1 MTILGHKKVKD
12 RQMKI
17 FDRVRNK
24 IKGGLRLHHRMIL
37 IYVVGGMI
45 PFISASLYTNA
56 KNQANMISLNKNTQK
71 SEMEIVKNQIRDAM
85 TVALEVCD
93 ELYGNYEVNEI
104 TGEKYKSISEF
115 EDDCNEK
122 LGIIDRYLNYYKREI
137 SDIKIF
143 VDNKPISANNYFFY
157 LGDAVK
163 SESWYKPT
171 IERDGEACWNY
182 GRCRTTKQNHMQVTR
197 AIKNDYGTIVGILCV
212 QLQNDFIVNTIT
224 ERSMHTIL
232 LFNDT
237 DTIYTNFSMEADTP
251 FLSKKLKKMKNHVFA
266 GRITEVVE
274 DYLLV
279 YNKIYPMV
287 NRLEGENSPH
297 YTFAT
302 IERYQDLTSNLY
314 MNSLKSYTAVIA
326 GLFASVILILV
337 FSKMY
342 ANRMELL
349 RKQMH
354 YVAIGEYDKVTEISG
369 EDEIAELYKE
379 LEKMMDDNK
388 ALMQKVVDE
397 QVQKEKIHTK
407 QREVEFKMLASQI
420 NPHFLYNT
428 LETIRMKAKINKEPE
443 IEELVKMLAKIMRRN
458 IQVSDKKVTLK
469 SEVQLIEYYLKI
481 QNYRFG
487 DRIHSQVIVDENVE
501 MDAKVLPLIIQ
512 PFVEN
517 AFVHGLESSE
527 DGGNLTVHVSRDMG
541 VIIVNVEDDGV
552 GMDYYELGKLR
563 YAINSGEA
571 AEKDHIGVSNVNQ
584 RLKLQYGE
592 QYGIT
597 VDSKKNAGTK
607 ITIRMPLIFVDE

>member
-1 MTILGHKKVKD
+1 MKTVKD
-12 RQMKI
+12 RQMEI
-17 FDRVRNK
+17 FERVRNK
-24 IKGGLRLHHRMIL
+24 IRGGLKLHHRMIL
-37 IYVVGGMI
+37 IYVIGGMI

-56 KNQANMISLNKNTQK
+56 KNQANMINLNKNTQK
-71 SEMEIVKNQIRDAM
+71 SEVEIVKNQISDSIS
-85 TVALEVCD
+85 VALDVCD
-93 ELYGNYEVNEI
+93 ELYENDEVNEI
-104 TGEKYKSISEF
+104 TGKKYRSISEF
-115 EDDCNEK
+115 EEDCSAN
-122 LGIIDRYLNYYKREI
+122 LGIIDRYLKYYKREI

-143 VDNKPISANNYFFY
+143 VDNKPISANKYFFY

-163 SESWYKPT
+163 TESWYKPT
-171 IERDGEACWNY
+171 IEKNGEACWNY
-182 GRCRTTKQNHMQVTR
+182 GICRTTKQNHMQVTR
-197 AIKNDYGTIVGILCV
+197 AIKDKYGNIIGILCV

-232 LFNDT
+232 LFDDT
-237 DTIYTNFSMEADTP
+237 DTIYTNFSMEEDTP
-251 FLSKKLKKMKNHVFA
+251 FLSGKLKKIKCHEFA
-266 GRITEVVE
+266 GRVTVGVE

-279 YNKIYPMV
+279 YNKVYPLI

-302 IERYQDLTSNLY
+302 IERYQDLTSDLY

-326 GLFASVILILV
+326 GLFASVILILI

-354 YVAIGEYDKVTEISG
+354 YVAIGEYDKVIQISG
-369 EDEIAELYKE
+369 DDEIAEIYKE
-379 LEKMMDDNK
+379 LEKMMDDNR
-388 ALMQKVVDE
+388 ALMQRVVDE

-527 DGGNLTVHVSRDMG
+527 DGGSLTVHVSRDVG
-541 VIIVNVEDDGV
+541 VIVVTVEDDGV

-571 AEKDHIGVSNVNQ
+571 AEKGHIGVSNVNQ

-592 QYGIT
+592 QYGVT
-597 VDSKKNAGTK
+597 VDSKKNIGTK
-607 ITIRMPLIFVDE
+607 ITISMPLLFKDE

>member
-1 MTILGHKKVKD
+1 MGLKQKIKNKV
-12 RQMKI
+12 
-17 FDRVRNK
+17 
-24 IKGGLRLHHRMIL
+24 KGGLRLHNRMIL
-37 IYVVGGMI
+37 IYIIGGML
-45 PFISASLYTNA
+45 PFIAASLYTNA
-56 KNQANMISLNKNTQK
+56 KNQSNMIKLNKNTQE
-71 SEMEIVKNQIRDAM
+71 SEIEILKRQISESM
-85 TVALEVCD
+85 TVAVDVLNQ
-93 ELYGNYEVNEI
+93 LYVSSAVNDV
-104 TGEKYKSISEF
+104 TRKTYDSISDF
-115 EDDCNEK
+115 ENECNAR
-122 LGIIDRYLNYYKREI
+122 LGIIDRYLSYYKIDI

-143 VDNKPISANNYFFY
+143 VDNKPISANKYFFY

-163 SESWYKPT
+163 TENWYKPT
-171 IERDGEACWNY
+171 IERNGDVCWNY
-182 GRCRTTKQNHMQVTR
+182 GIGRTTRQKHIQVTR
-197 AIKNDYGTIVGILCV
+197 AMKDKYGKIIAVLCV
-212 QLQNDFIVNTIT
+212 QLQNDFIIDTISD
-224 ERSMHTIL
+224 RSMHTVL
-232 LFNDT
+232 LYNDSEI
-237 DTIYTNFSMEADTP
+237 IYTNYAMDDDTP
-251 FLSKKLKKMKNHVFA
+251 FLAERLKKKKQHEYA
-266 GRITEVVE
+266 GQITVGVE

-279 YNKIYPMV
+279 YNKIYP
-287 NRLEGENSPH
+287 RIKGYEYEDPPH
-297 YTFAT
+297 FTITT
-302 IERYQDLTSNLY
+302 IERFQDLTSSINI
-314 MNSLKSYTAVIA
+314 NSLKSYTAVIV

-342 ANRMELL
+342 SNRMELL

-354 YVAIGEYDKVTEISG
+354 YVAIGEYDKVTPIEG
-369 EDEIAELYKE
+369 TDEIAELYKE
-379 LEKMMDDNK
+379 VEKMRDDNRE
-388 ALMQKVVDE
+388 LIQKIVEE

-487 DRIHSQVIVDENVE
+487 DRIHSQVIVDDDVE
-501 MDAKVLPLIIQ
+501 QDAKVLPLIIQ

-541 VIIVNVEDDGV
+541 VIVVTIEDDGV
-552 GMDYYELGKLR
+552 GMDYYQLGKLR

-571 AEKDHIGVSNVNQ
+571 AEKGHIGVSNVNQ

-592 QYGIT
+592 QFGVT
-597 VDSKKNAGTK
+597 VDSTLGKGTK
-607 ITIRMPLIFVDE
+607 ITIMMPFVFGE

>member
-1 MTILGHKKVKD
+1 
-12 RQMKI
+12 MKLFKRI
-17 FDRVRNK
+17 RNK
-24 IKGGLRLHHRMIL
+24 IKGGLKLHHRMIL
-37 IYVVGGMI
+37 IYIIGGVI
-45 PFISASLYTNA
+45 PFISANIYTNV
-56 KNQANMISLNKNTQK
+56 KNQANLIALNKSTQK
-71 SEMEIVKNQIRDAM
+71 SEVAILKKQISESMVIATD
-85 TVALEVCD
+85 VIN
-93 ELYGNYEVNEI
+93 ELYINEDVMDI
-104 TGEKYKSISEF
+104 TNRRYNSISAF
-115 EDDCNEK
+115 EDDCDAR

-143 VDNKPISANNYFFY
+143 VDNKPISANKYFFY

-163 SESWYKPT
+163 TEEWYKPT
-171 IERDGEACWNY
+171 IERNGAVCWSY
-182 GRCRTTKQNHMQVTR
+182 GICRTTRQKHIQVTR
-197 AIKNDYGTIVGILCV
+197 VMRDDYGNMIGILCV

-224 ERSMHTIL
+224 ECSMHTVL
-232 LFNDT
+232 LCNDE
-237 DTIYTNFSMEADTP
+237 DTIYTNFSMDDDTP
-251 FLSKKLKKMKNHVFA
+251 FLSNVLKKRKEHQYA
-266 GRITEVVE
+266 GRLTVGVE

-279 YNKIYPMV
+279 YSKIYPRV
-287 NRLEGENSPH
+287 RGYHHKQTPH
-297 YTFAT
+297 YTIVM
-302 IERYQDLTSNLY
+302 IEKYQNLTSDIY
-314 MNSLKSYTAVIA
+314 MNSLKSYTAVIG
-326 GLFASVILILV
+326 GLFASVILIFI

-342 ANRMELL
+342 ANRMELF

-354 YVAIGEYDKVTEISG
+354 YVAIGEYDKVTEITG

-379 LEKMMDDNK
+379 LERMVADNK
-388 ALMQKVVDE
+388 ELMRKVVDE

-469 SEVQLIEYYLKI
+469 SEIQLIEYYLKI

-487 DRIHSQVIVDENVE
+487 DRIQSQVIVDDNVE
-501 MDAKVLPLIIQ
+501 TGAKVLPLIIQ

-527 DGGNLTVHVSRDMG
+527 DGGILTVHVSQDMG
-541 VIIVNVEDDGV
+541 VIIITVEDNGV
-552 GMDYYELGKLR
+552 GMDYYELGELR

-571 AEKDHIGVSNVNQ
+571 AEKGHIGVSNVNQ

-597 VDSKKNAGTK
+597 VDSTKGAGTK
-607 ITIRMPLIFVDE
+607 ITIHMPLILVD

>member
-1 MTILGHKKVKD
+1 
-12 RQMKI
+12 MKI

-56 KNQANMISLNKNTQK
+56 KNQANMIKLNKNTQK
-71 SEMEIVKNQIRDAM
+71 SEVEIVKNQIRDSM
-85 TVALEVCD
+85 TVALDVCD

-104 TGEKYKSISEF
+104 TGKKYKSISEF
-115 EDDCNEK
+115 EEDCNEK

-143 VDNKPISANNYFFY
+143 VDNKPISANKYFFY

-171 IERDGEACWNY
+171 IERDGKMCWNY
-182 GRCRTTKQNHMQVTR
+182 GRCRTTKQNHMQITR
-197 AIKNDYGTIVGILCV
+197 AIKNDYGTIIGILCV
-212 QLQNDFIVNTIT
+212 QLQNDFIVNTVT

-237 DTIYTNFSMEADTP
+237 DTIYTNFSMEEDTP
-251 FLSKKLKKMKNHVFA
+251 FLSKKLKKMKNHEFA

-354 YVAIGEYDKVTEISG
+354 YIAIGEYDKVTEISG

-571 AEKDHIGVSNVNQ
+571 AEKGHI
-584 RLKLQYGE
+584 
-592 QYGIT
+592 
-597 VDSKKNAGTK
+597 SK
-607 ITIRMPLIFVDE
+607 

>member
-1 MTILGHKKVKD
+1 
-12 RQMKI
+12 MKI

-71 SEMEIVKNQIRDAM
+71 SEVEIVKNQIRDSM
-85 TVALEVCD
+85 TVALDVCD

-104 TGEKYKSISEF
+104 TGKKYKSISEF

-517 AFVHGLESSE
+517 AFVH
-527 DGGNLTVHVSRDMG
+527 
-541 VIIVNVEDDGV
+541 
-552 GMDYYELGKLR
+552 
-563 YAINSGEA
+563 
-571 AEKDHIGVSNVNQ
+571 
-584 RLKLQYGE
+584 
-592 QYGIT
+592 
-597 VDSKKNAGTK
+597 
-607 ITIRMPLIFVDE
+607 

>member
-1 MTILGHKKVKD
+1 
-12 RQMKI
+12 MKLFERI
-17 FDRVRNK
+17 RNK

-56 KNQANMISLNKNTQK
+56 KNQANMIELNKSTQK
-71 SEMEIVKNQIRDAM
+71 SEIEIVQNQIKESM
-85 TVALEVCD
+85 TVALDVVN
-93 ELYGNYEVNEI
+93 ELYRNAEVNDI
-104 TGEKYKSISEF
+104 TRKTYNTISAF
-115 EDDCNEK
+115 EDDCAQR
-122 LGIIDRYLNYYKREI
+122 LDIIDRYLNYYKRDI

-143 VDNKPISANNYFFY
+143 VDNKPISANKYFFY

-163 SESWYKPT
+163 TEGWYKPT
-171 IERDGEACWNY
+171 IERNGDTCWNY
-182 GRCRTTKQNHMQVTR
+182 GICRTTRQKHMQVTR
-197 AIKNDYGTIVGILCV
+197 AMKDEYGKVIGILCV
-212 QLQNDFIVNTIT
+212 QLQNDFIVNMIT
-224 ERSMHTIL
+224 ESSMHTIF
-232 LFNDT
+232 LFDDT
-237 DTIYTNFSMEADTP
+237 DTIYTNFSMEADMP
-251 FLSKKLKKMKNHVFA
+251 FLPKQLKRIKHQEYA
-266 GRITEVVE
+266 GRVTVGVE

-279 YNKIYPMV
+279 FNKIYPR
-287 NRLEGENSPH
+287 NKGYEYEEPPH
-297 YTFAT
+297 YTFVT
-302 IERYQDLTSNLY
+302 IEQYQNLTSDLY

-337 FSKMY
+337 FSQLY
-342 ANRMELL
+342 ASRMELF

-354 YVAIGEYDKVTEISG
+354 YVAVGEYDKVTEISG

-379 LEKMMDDNK
+379 LEKMMHDNK
-388 ALMQKVVDE
+388 ELMRKVVDE

-487 DRIHSQVIVDENVE
+487 DRIQSQVIVDDNVE
-501 MDAKVLPLIIQ
+501 MDAKILPLIIQ

-527 DGGNLTVHVSRDMG
+527 EGGKLTVHVSQDMG
-541 VIIVNVEDDGV
+541 VIVVTVKDNGV
-552 GMDYYELGKLR
+552 GMDYYELGELR

-571 AEKDHIGVSNVNQ
+571 AEKGHIGVSNVNQ

-597 VDSKKNAGTK
+597 VDSIKGAGTK
-607 ITIRMPLIFVDE
+607 ITIRMPLILLDQDVVNIKN

>member
-1 MTILGHKKVKD
+1 MGLKQKIKNKV
-12 RQMKI
+12 
-17 FDRVRNK
+17 
-24 IKGGLRLHHRMIL
+24 KGGLRLHNRMIL
-37 IYVVGGMI
+37 IYIIGGML
-45 PFISASLYTNA
+45 PFIAASLYTNA
-56 KNQANMISLNKNTQK
+56 KNQSNMIKLNKNTQE
-71 SEMEIVKNQIRDAM
+71 SEIEILKRQISESM
-85 TVALEVCD
+85 TVAVD
-93 ELYGNYEVNEI
+93 VFNQLYVSSAVNDV
-104 TGEKYKSISEF
+104 TRKTYDSISDF
-115 EDDCNEK
+115 ENECNAR
-122 LGIIDRYLNYYKREI
+122 LGIIDRYLSYYKRDI

-143 VDNKPISANNYFFY
+143 VDNKQISANKYFFY

-163 SESWYKPT
+163 TENWYKPT
-171 IERDGEACWNY
+171 IERNGDVCWNY
-182 GRCRTTKQNHMQVTR
+182 GVGRTTRQKHIQVTR
-197 AIKNDYGTIVGILCV
+197 AMKDKYGKIIAVLCV
-212 QLQNDFIVNTIT
+212 QLQNDFIIDTISD
-224 ERSMHTIL
+224 RSMHTVL
-232 LFNDT
+232 LYNDSEI
-237 DTIYTNFSMEADTP
+237 IYTNYAMDDDTP
-251 FLSKKLKKMKNHVFA
+251 FLAERLKKKKQHEYA
-266 GRITEVVE
+266 GQITVGVE

-279 YNKIYPMV
+279 YNKIYP
-287 NRLEGENSPH
+287 RIKGYEYEDPPH
-297 YTFAT
+297 FTITT
-302 IERYQDLTSNLY
+302 IERFQDLTSSINI
-314 MNSLKSYTAVIA
+314 NSLKSYTAVIV

-342 ANRMELL
+342 SNRMELL

-354 YVAIGEYDKVTEISG
+354 YVAIGEYDKVTPIEG
-369 EDEIAELYKE
+369 TDEIAELYKE
-379 LEKMMDDNK
+379 VEKMRDDNRE
-388 ALMQKVVDE
+388 LMQKIVEE

-487 DRIHSQVIVDENVE
+487 DRIHSQVIVDDDVE
-501 MDAKVLPLIIQ
+501 QDAKVLPLIIQ

-541 VIIVNVEDDGV
+541 VIVVTIEDDGV
-552 GMDYYELGKLR
+552 GMDYYQLGKLR

-571 AEKDHIGVSNVNQ
+571 AEKGHIGVSNVNQ

-592 QYGIT
+592 QFGVT
-597 VDSKKNAGTK
+597 VDSTLGKGTK
-607 ITIRMPLIFVDE
+607 ITIMMPFVFGE

>member
-1 MTILGHKKVKD
+1 MGLKQKIKNKV
-12 RQMKI
+12 
-17 FDRVRNK
+17 
-24 IKGGLRLHHRMIL
+24 KGGLRLHNRMIL
-37 IYVVGGMI
+37 IYIIGGML
-45 PFISASLYTNA
+45 PFIAASLYTNA
-56 KNQANMISLNKNTQK
+56 KNQSNMIKLNKNTQE
-71 SEMEIVKNQIRDAM
+71 SEIEILKRQISESM
-85 TVALEVCD
+85 TVAVDVLNQ
-93 ELYGNYEVNEI
+93 LYVSSAVNDV
-104 TGEKYKSISEF
+104 TRKTYDSISDF
-115 EDDCNEK
+115 ENECNAR
-122 LGIIDRYLNYYKREI
+122 LGIIDRYLSYYKRDI

-143 VDNKPISANNYFFY
+143 VDNKPISANKYFFY

-163 SESWYKPT
+163 TENWYKPT
-171 IERDGEACWNY
+171 IERNGDVCWNY
-182 GRCRTTKQNHMQVTR
+182 GIGRTTRQKHIQVTR
-197 AIKNDYGTIVGILCV
+197 AMKDKYGKIIAVLCV
-212 QLQNDFIVNTIT
+212 QLQNDFIIDTISD
-224 ERSMHTIL
+224 RSMHTVL
-232 LFNDT
+232 LYNDSEI
-237 DTIYTNFSMEADTP
+237 IYTNYAMDDDTP
-251 FLSKKLKKMKNHVFA
+251 FLAERLKKKKQHEYA
-266 GRITEVVE
+266 GQITVGVE

-279 YNKIYPMV
+279 YNKIYP
-287 NRLEGENSPH
+287 RIKGYEYEDPLH
-297 YTFAT
+297 FTITT
-302 IERYQDLTSNLY
+302 IERFQDLTSSINI
-314 MNSLKSYTAVIA
+314 NSLKSYTAVIV

-342 ANRMELL
+342 SNRMELL

-354 YVAIGEYDKVTEISG
+354 YVAIGEYDKVTPIEG
-369 EDEIAELYKE
+369 TDEIAELYKE
-379 LEKMMDDNK
+379 VEKMRDDNRE
-388 ALMQKVVDE
+388 LMQKIVEE

-487 DRIHSQVIVDENVE
+487 DRIHSQVIVDDDVE
-501 MDAKVLPLIIQ
+501 QDAKVLPLIIQ

-541 VIIVNVEDDGV
+541 VIVVTIEDDGV
-552 GMDYYELGKLR
+552 GMDYYQLGKLR

-571 AEKDHIGVSNVNQ
+571 AEKGHIGVSNVNQ

-592 QYGIT
+592 QFGVT
-597 VDSKKNAGTK
+597 VDSTLGKGTK
-607 ITIRMPLIFVDE
+607 ITIMMPFVFGE

>member
-1 MTILGHKKVKD
+1 MGLKQKIKNKV
-12 RQMKI
+12 
-17 FDRVRNK
+17 
-24 IKGGLRLHHRMIL
+24 KGGLRLHNRMIL
-37 IYVVGGMI
+37 IYIIGGML
-45 PFISASLYTNA
+45 PFIAASLYTNA
-56 KNQANMISLNKNTQK
+56 KNQSNMIKLNKNTQE
-71 SEMEIVKNQIRDAM
+71 SEIEILKRQISESM
-85 TVALEVCD
+85 TVAVDVLNQ
-93 ELYGNYEVNEI
+93 LYVSSAVNDVI
-104 TGEKYKSISEF
+104 RKTYDSISDF
-115 EDDCNEK
+115 ENECNAR
-122 LGIIDRYLNYYKREI
+122 LGIIDRYLSYYKRDI

-143 VDNKPISANNYFFY
+143 VDNKPISANKYFFY

-163 SESWYKPT
+163 TENWYKPT
-171 IERDGEACWNY
+171 IERNGDVCWNY
-182 GRCRTTKQNHMQVTR
+182 GIGRTTRQKHIQVTR
-197 AIKNDYGTIVGILCV
+197 AMKDKYGKIIAVLCV
-212 QLQNDFIVNTIT
+212 QLQNDFIIDTISD
-224 ERSMHTIL
+224 RSMHTVL
-232 LFNDT
+232 LYNDSEI
-237 DTIYTNFSMEADTP
+237 IYTNYAMDDDTP
-251 FLSKKLKKMKNHVFA
+251 FLAERLKKKKQHEYA
-266 GRITEVVE
+266 GQITVGVE

-279 YNKIYPMV
+279 YNKIYP
-287 NRLEGENSPH
+287 RIKGYEYEDPPH
-297 YTFAT
+297 FTITT
-302 IERYQDLTSNLY
+302 IERFQDLTSSINI
-314 MNSLKSYTAVIA
+314 NSLKSYTAVIV

-342 ANRMELL
+342 SNRMELL

-354 YVAIGEYDKVTEISG
+354 YVAIGEYDKVTPIEG
-369 EDEIAELYKE
+369 TDEIAELYKE
-379 LEKMMDDNK
+379 VEKMRDDNRE
-388 ALMQKVVDE
+388 LMQKIVEE

-487 DRIHSQVIVDENVE
+487 DRIHSQVIVDDDVE
-501 MDAKVLPLIIQ
+501 QDAKVLPLIIQ

-541 VIIVNVEDDGV
+541 VIVVTIEDDGV
-552 GMDYYELGKLR
+552 GMDYYQLGKLR

-571 AEKDHIGVSNVNQ
+571 AEKGHIGVSNVNQ

-592 QYGIT
+592 QFGVT
-597 VDSKKNAGTK
+597 VDSTLGKGTK
-607 ITIRMPLIFVDE
+607 ITIMMPFVFGE

>member
-1 MTILGHKKVKD
+1 MGL
-12 RQMKI
+12 RQ
-17 FDRVRNK
+17 K
-24 IKGGLRLHHRMIL
+24 IKNKVRGGLRLHNRMIL
-37 IYVVGGMI
+37 IYIIGGMI
-45 PFISASLYTNA
+45 PFIAASLYTNA
-56 KNQANMISLNKNTQK
+56 KNQSNMIKLNKNTQE
-71 SEMEIVKNQIRDAM
+71 SEIEILKRQISESM
-85 TVALEVCD
+85 TVASDVLNQ
-93 ELYGNYEVNEI
+93 LYVSSAVNDV
-104 TGEKYKSISEF
+104 TRKTYDSISDF
-115 EDDCNEK
+115 ENECNAR
-122 LGIIDRYLNYYKREI
+122 LGIIDRYLSYYKRDI

-143 VDNKPISANNYFFY
+143 VDNKPISANKYFFY

-163 SESWYKPT
+163 TENWYKPT
-171 IERDGEACWNY
+171 IERNGDVCWNY
-182 GRCRTTKQNHMQVTR
+182 GVGRTTRQKHIQVTR
-197 AIKNDYGTIVGILCV
+197 AMKDKYGKIIAVLCV
-212 QLQNDFIVNTIT
+212 QLQNDFIIDTISD
-224 ERSMHTIL
+224 RSMHTVL
-232 LFNDT
+232 LYNDSEI
-237 DTIYTNFSMEADTP
+237 IYTNYAMDDDTP
-251 FLSKKLKKMKNHVFA
+251 FLAERLKKKKQHEYA
-266 GRITEVVE
+266 GQITVGVE

-279 YNKIYPMV
+279 YNKIYP
-287 NRLEGENSPH
+287 RIKGYEYEDPPH
-297 YTFAT
+297 FTITT
-302 IERYQDLTSNLY
+302 IERFQDLTSSINI
-314 MNSLKSYTAVIA
+314 NSLKSYTAVIV

-342 ANRMELL
+342 SNRMELL

-354 YVAIGEYDKVTEISG
+354 YVASGEYDKVTPIEG
-369 EDEIAELYKE
+369 TDEIAELYRE
-379 LEKMMDDNK
+379 VEKMRDDNRE
-388 ALMQKVVDE
+388 LMQKIVEE

-487 DRIHSQVIVDENVE
+487 DRIHSQVIVDDDVDQ
-501 MDAKVLPLIIQ
+501 DAKVLPLIIQ

-541 VIIVNVEDDGV
+541 VIVVTIEDDGV
-552 GMDYYELGKLR
+552 GMDYYQLGKLR

-571 AEKDHIGVSNVNQ
+571 AEKGHIGVSNVNQ

-592 QYGIT
+592 QYGVT
-597 VDSKKNAGTK
+597 VDSTLGKGTK
-607 ITIRMPLIFVDE
+607 ITIMMPFVFGE

>member
-1 MTILGHKKVKD
+1 MIEDT
-12 RQMKI
+12 QMKLFKKI
-17 FDRVRNK
+17 RNK
-24 IKGGLRLHHRMIL
+24 IKSGLRLHHRMIL
-37 IYVVGGMI
+37 IYFVGGMI

-56 KNQANMISLNKNTQK
+56 KNQANMVQLNKKTRQ
-71 SEMEIVKNQIRDAM
+71 SEVAILKKQISESMVIATD
-85 TVALEVCD
+85 VIN
-93 ELYGNYEVNEI
+93 ELYRNEDVKDI
-104 TGEKYKSISEF
+104 TQRRYKSISSF
-115 EDDCNEK
+115 EDDCNAR
-122 LGIIDRYLNYYKREI
+122 LGIIDRYLNYYKRDI

-143 VDNKPISANNYFFY
+143 VDNKPISANKYFFY

-163 SESWYKPT
+163 TEDWYKPT
-171 IERDGEACWNY
+171 IERKGAVCWSY
-182 GRCRTTKQNHMQVTR
+182 GICRTTRQKHIQVTR
-197 AIKNDYGTIVGILCV
+197 VMRDDDGNMIGILCV

-224 ERSMHTIL
+224 ECSMNTIL
-232 LFNDT
+232 LCNDE
-237 DTIYTNFSMEADTP
+237 DTIYTNFSMDDDTP
-251 FLSKKLKKMKNHVFA
+251 FLSKELKKRKQYQYADCMTIGVK
-266 GRITEVVE
+266 
-274 DYLLV
+274 DYLVV
-279 YNKIYPMV
+279 YDKIYPRV
-287 NRLEGENSPH
+287 RGYHKKHIPH
-297 YTFAT
+297 YTIVM
-302 IERYQDLTSNLY
+302 IEQYQNLTSDIY
-314 MNSLKSYTAVIA
+314 INSLKSYTAVIA
-326 GLFASVILILV
+326 GLFASVVLIFV

-354 YVAIGEYDKVTEISG
+354 YVAIGEYDKVTEITG

-388 ALMQKVVDE
+388 KLLRRVVDE

-458 IQVSDKKVTLK
+458 IQVSDKEVTLK

-481 QNYRFG
+481 QEYRFG
-487 DRIHSQVIVDENVE
+487 DRIKSQVIVDDNVE
-501 MDAKVLPLIIQ
+501 MDAKVMPLIIQ

-527 DGGNLTVHVSRDMG
+527 DGGILTVHVSRDIG
-541 VIIVNVEDDGV
+541 IIVVTVEDNGV
-552 GMDYYELGKLR
+552 GMDYYELGELR

-571 AEKDHIGVSNVNQ
+571 AEKGHIGVSNVNQ

-597 VDSKKNAGTK
+597 VDSKKGVGTK
-607 ITIRMPLIFVDE
+607 IMIRMPLLFAE

>member
-1 MTILGHKKVKD
+1 
-12 RQMKI
+12 MKI

-71 SEMEIVKNQIRDAM
+71 SEMEIVKNQIRDSM
-85 TVALEVCD
+85 TVALDVCD

-104 TGEKYKSISEF
+104 TGKKYKSISEF

-143 VDNKPISANNYFFY
+143 VDNKPISTNNYFFY

-251 FLSKKLKKMKNHVFA
+251 FLSRKLKKMKNHVFA

-571 AEKDHIGVSNVNQ
+571 AEKGHIGVSNVNQ

>member
-1 MTILGHKKVKD
+1 MGLKQKIKNKV
-12 RQMKI
+12 
-17 FDRVRNK
+17 
-24 IKGGLRLHHRMIL
+24 KGGLRLHNRMIL
-37 IYVVGGMI
+37 IYIIGGML
-45 PFISASLYTNA
+45 PFIAASLYTNA
-56 KNQANMISLNKNTQK
+56 KNQSNMIKLNKNTQE
-71 SEMEIVKNQIRDAM
+71 SEIEILKRQISESM
-85 TVALEVCD
+85 TVAVDVLNQ
-93 ELYGNYEVNEI
+93 LYVSSAVNDV
-104 TGEKYKSISEF
+104 TRKTYDSIFDF
-115 EDDCNEK
+115 ENECNAR
-122 LGIIDRYLNYYKREI
+122 LGIIDRYLSYYKRDI

-143 VDNKPISANNYFFY
+143 VDNKPISANKYFFY

-163 SESWYKPT
+163 TENWYKPT
-171 IERDGEACWNY
+171 IERNGDVCWNY
-182 GRCRTTKQNHMQVTR
+182 GIGRTTRQKHIQVTR
-197 AIKNDYGTIVGILCV
+197 AMKDKYGKIIAVLCV
-212 QLQNDFIVNTIT
+212 QLQNDFIIDTISD
-224 ERSMHTIL
+224 RSMHTVL
-232 LFNDT
+232 LYNDSEI
-237 DTIYTNFSMEADTP
+237 IYTNYAMDDDTP
-251 FLSKKLKKMKNHVFA
+251 FLAERLKKKKQHEYA
-266 GRITEVVE
+266 GQITVGVE

-279 YNKIYPMV
+279 YNKIYP
-287 NRLEGENSPH
+287 RIKGYEYEDPPH
-297 YTFAT
+297 FTITT
-302 IERYQDLTSNLY
+302 IERFQDLTSSINI
-314 MNSLKSYTAVIA
+314 NSLKSYTAVIV

-342 ANRMELL
+342 SNRMELL

-354 YVAIGEYDKVTEISG
+354 YVAIGEYDKVTPIEG
-369 EDEIAELYKE
+369 TDEVAELYKE
-379 LEKMMDDNK
+379 VEKMRDDNRE
-388 ALMQKVVDE
+388 LMQKIVEE

-487 DRIHSQVIVDENVE
+487 DRIHSQVIVDDDVE
-501 MDAKVLPLIIQ
+501 QDAKVLPLIIQ

-541 VIIVNVEDDGV
+541 VIVVTIEDDGV
-552 GMDYYELGKLR
+552 GMDCYQLGKLR

-571 AEKDHIGVSNVNQ
+571 AEKGHIGVSNVNQ

-592 QYGIT
+592 QFGVT
-597 VDSKKNAGTK
+597 VDSTLGKGTK
-607 ITIRMPLIFVDE
+607 ITIMMPFVFGE